1 MNLPCPRTVSI
12 SEFRIQFKFKLNFTW
27 HNARHSV
34 PQNWPPKIL
43 PLLLRQCRFVNAA
56 LSMPLRQCSLDEA
69 AFWVLFD
76 THTNVFSTH
85 LWSF

>member
-34 PQNWPPKIL
+34 PQNWQIGL
-43 PLLLRQCRFVNAA
+43 PRSCLCRFVNA
-56 LSMPLRQCSLDEA
+56 LKIVKVVKSVELTL
-69 AFWVLFD
+69 
-76 THTNVFSTH
+76 TKN
-85 LWSF
+85 